1 MDPACKKSPVTLIQ
15 CMGFAFFFLH
25 IGSVEADGKLLALGP
40 RNGSQSMDLAMAR
53 QSCAAVGAHLA
64 SAEELRRAIWFCSFA
79 VCTRGWL
86 ADGTIGTTVCN
97 RTGSKAQ
104 SVKVIDVQIEM
115 DPSPSGR
122 YDALC
127 VKDKGRPCGDPP
139 SFPHTV
145 LYGHTGFEMGDEL
158 HYICVQGYVMS
169 NKDAAFTLL
178 CHTCGEW
185 FGQVQ
190 ACVKDE
196 TEGHIDYEDNFPDDL
211 SMPIEEQE
219 ENNAKETEEKDHKPE
234 KTIVDGT
241 KTQLAEGGNHIGV
254 KTIYNEQGSKLIY
267 DDEDF
272 HIGPILVNNGTGA
285 TKSTNS
291 NTDESWLD
299 GYPVTQEAVEEGE
312 AEEEGDKTDGS
323 MGMEDDITSNQPNH
337 VGIGKAGSS
346 SLEKDFIP
354 IGAVPSLTHNADGIK
369 GMPIALTPTS
379 APENVSIS
387 NGSEDVI
394 RYIPTTPMGFVTQEL
409 ASVATVTSLISAT
422 LETSTVLGLIDH
434 IPSPEEEE
442 TTTLPTQAVTTV
454 PSQNVFTEPSAD
466 DLIERDILSYGLGGR
481 LLTTLEPCVGTE
493 CSSSDK
499 GAMIAIG
506 VTVLCLLLLAAIF
519 AVWCFRK
526 RQQKTSVYKLNG
538 KDHPG
543 HQLQQIEMQ
552 RV

>member
-1 MDPACKKSPVTLIQ
+1 MDPACKKLPVTLIQ
-15 CMGFAFFFLH
+15 CMGFAFLLLH
-25 IGSVEADGKLLALGP
+25 IVSVEADGKLFALGP
-40 RNGSQSMDLAMAR
+40 KTGSQSLDLAMAQ

-64 SAEELRRAIWFCSFA
+64 SAEELRRAIWYCSFA

-97 RTGSKAQ
+97 RTGSKPQ
-104 SVKVIDVQIEM
+104 SVKVTDVQIET

-145 LYGHTGFEMGDEL
+145 LHGHTGFEMGDEL
-158 HYICVQGYVMS
+158 HYACAQGYVMS
-169 NKDAAFTLL
+169 NKDTAFTLL

-196 TEGHIDYEDNFPDDL
+196 IEGHIDYEDNFPDDL
-211 SMPIEEQE
+211 SMPIEDQE
-219 ENNAKETEEKDHKPE
+219 ENNAKETEKKDRKPE
-234 KTIVDGT
+234 KTLIDGT
-241 KTQLAEGGNHIGV
+241 KTQLADGGNHIGV
-254 KTIYNEQGSKLIY
+254 KTIYNEQGSKMIY

-285 TKSTNS
+285 TKSTDS

-299 GYPVTQEAVEEGE
+299 GYPVTQEAVEEEE
-312 AEEEGDKTDGS
+312 AEEEGDKIDGS
-323 MGMEDDITSNQPNH
+323 MGMEDDITSDQPNQ
-337 VGIGKAGSS
+337 VGIGKAGGS
-346 SLEKDFIP
+346 SLEKDFVP
-354 IGAVPSLTHNADGIK
+354 IVAVPSLTHNADEIIGI
-369 GMPIALTPTS
+369 PVALTPTS

-387 NGSEDVI
+387 NGSEDII
-394 RYIPTTPMGFVTQEL
+394 RYISTTPMGFVPQEL
-409 ASVATVTSLISAT
+409 ASLGTVTSLNLAT
-422 LETSTVLGLIDH
+422 QETSTVLSLIDH
-434 IPSPEEEE
+434 IPLPEEEE
-442 TTTLPTQAVTTV
+442 MTTSPTQALTTV
-454 PSQNVFTEPSAD
+454 SSQNGFTELSAD
-466 DLIERDILSYGLGGR
+466 DSVEREILSYGLGGK
-481 LLTTLEPCVGTE
+481 LLTTFEPCVGTE

-499 GAMIAIG
+499 GAVIAIG

-538 KDHPG
+538 NDHPG
-543 HQLQQIEMQ
+543 HQLQQIEMH

>member
-1 MDPACKKSPVTLIQ
+1 MDLACKKSLVTLIQ
-15 CMGFAFFFLH
+15 CTGFAFFSLH
-25 IGSVEADGKLLALGP
+25 IVSVEADGKLFALGP
-40 RNGSQSMDLAMAR
+40 RNDSQSLDLAMA
-53 QSCAAVGAHLA
+53 QQACASAGAHLA
-64 SAEELRRAIWFCSFA
+64 SAEELRRAIWYCSFA

-97 RTGSKAQ
+97 RTGSKPQ
-104 SVKVIDVQIEM
+104 SVKVIDVQIEA

-145 LYGHTGFEMGDEL
+145 LHGHTGFEMGDEL
-158 HYICVQGYVMS
+158 HYVCAQGYVMS
-169 NKDAAFTLL
+169 NKDTAFTLL

-211 SMPIEEQE
+211 SMPIEEHE
-219 ENNAKETEEKDHKPE
+219 ENNAKETEDKDPKPE
-234 KTIVDGT
+234 KTIADGT
-241 KTQLAEGGNHIGV
+241 KVQLADGDNHIGL
-254 KTIYNEQGSKLIY
+254 KTIYNEQGTKMIY
-267 DDEDF
+267 DDDDF
-272 HIGPILVNNGTGA
+272 HIGPILVNNGTGT
-285 TKSTNS
+285 TKSIVS

-312 AEEEGDKTDGS
+312 AEDEGDKIDSS
-323 MGMEDDITSNQPNH
+323 MGMEDDISSDQSNH
-337 VGIGKAGSS
+337 VGNGKAGSS

-354 IGAVPSLTHNADGIK
+354 IGAVPSLTHDADGIK
-369 GMPIALTPTS
+369 GISVTLTSAS

-387 NGSEDVI
+387 NGSEEII
-394 RYIPTTPMGFVTQEL
+394 RYVPTTLMGFVTQEL
-409 ASVATVTSLISAT
+409 ASVTTVTTLNLAT
-422 LETSTVLGLIDH
+422 LETSTVPSLIDR
-434 IPSPEEEE
+434 IPSPEEEGR
-442 TTTLPTQAVTTV
+442 TTFPTQAVT
-454 PSQNVFTEPSAD
+454 NGITEPSAD
-466 DLIERDILSYGLGGR
+466 DLIEREILTDGLGGE
-481 LLTTLEPCVGTE
+481 LLTTFEPCVGGE

-499 GAMIAIG
+499 GAMIAIV
-506 VTVLCLLLLAAIF
+506 VTVLCLLLLVAIF

-538 KDHPG
+538 KDHTG
-543 HQLQQIEMQ
+543 YRLQQIEMQ
-552 RV
+552 KV